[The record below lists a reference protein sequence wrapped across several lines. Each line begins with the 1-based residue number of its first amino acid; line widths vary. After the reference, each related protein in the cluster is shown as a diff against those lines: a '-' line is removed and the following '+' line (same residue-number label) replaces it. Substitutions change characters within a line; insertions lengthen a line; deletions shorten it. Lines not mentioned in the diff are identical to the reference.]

1 MRKNKPMIVA
11 FLLPSVIAYL
21 VIFIYPTVR
30 TTFMSFFAV
39 DNITDAISTW
49 EFVGIGNYV
58 TLFQSELFIVSMTNI
73 VKIWVYG
80 GIGTFILSLIFAV
93 ILTSGVKGKSFYRA
107 IIYLPN
113 VVSAVAMGTMWIQY
127 VYSPKY
133 GLLKKAFEFLG
144 LESLAKIQWT
154 GPDTIFTAM
163 LIAYCFGMVGY
174 FMLIFMAAIE
184 GIPTSF
190 YEAATIAGAGI
201 IKKFVYITLPLLKDV
216 FRTNIVLWTTTTL
229 AFFIW
234 SKVFSPQNPVYGTVT
249 PMVYMYQSVFGAN
262 MVVTERNVGAGA
274 AVGVILTVIVIAMFY
289 ITSRLLKDDQ
299 LEY

>member
-11 FLLPSVIAYL
+11 FLTPALLSYL
-21 VIFIYPTVR
+21 LIFIYPTAR
-30 TTFMSFFAV
+30 TTIMSFFKV
-39 DNITDAISTW
+39 DNITDAISKWQFTGL
-49 EFVGIGNYV
+49 ENYRG
-58 TLFQSELFIVSMTNI
+58 LYESELFRVSMINI
-73 VKIWVYG
+73 AKIWVYG
-80 GIGTFILSLIFAV
+80 GVGTFILALIFAV
-93 ILTSGVKGKSFYRA
+93 MLTSGVKGKSTYRA

-113 VVSAVAMGTMWIQY
+113 VVSAVAMGTMWVQY

-133 GLLKKAFEFLG
+133 GLIKKVFTFLKMDSIAN
-144 LESLAKIQWT
+144 IQWT
-154 GPDTIFTAM
+154 SPDKIFTAL

-190 YEAATIAGAGI
+190 YEAATIAGAGMI
-201 IKKFVYITLPLLKDV
+201 QKFRYITLPLLKDV

-262 MVVTERNVGAGA
+262 MVVTDRNVGAGA
-274 AVGVILTVIVIAMFY
+274 SVGVILTIIVVTMF
-289 ITSRLLKDDQ
+289 ILTSKLLKDDK

>member
-1 MRKNKPMIVA
+1 MRKNKTMIVA
-11 FLLPSVIAYL
+11 FLTPAIFAYL
-21 VIFIYPTVR
+21 VVFIYPTFR
-30 TTFMSFFAV
+30 TSFMSFFKV
-39 DNITDAISTW
+39 DNITDAISKW
-49 EFVGIGNYV
+49 EFTGINNYI
-58 TLFQSELFIVSMTNI
+58 TLFQSELFVVSMKNI
-73 VKIWVYG
+73 AKIWVYG
-80 GIGTFILSLIFAV
+80 GIGTFILALAFAV
-93 ILTSGVKGKSFYRA
+93 MLTSGVKGKSFYRA
-107 IIYLPN
+107 VIYLPN

-133 GLLKKAFEFLG
+133 GLLKRAFEFLG
-144 LESLAKIQWT
+144 MENLAKIQWT
-154 GPDTIFTAM
+154 GPDNIFTAM

-201 IKKFVYITLPLLKDV
+201 FKKFRYITLPLLKDV

-234 SKVFSPQNPVYGTVT
+234 SRVFSPQNPVYGTVT
-249 PMVYMYQSVFGAN
+249 PMIYMYQSVFGAN
-262 MVVTERNVGAGA
+262 MVVTDRNVGAGA
-274 AVGVILTVIVIAMFY
+274 AVGVILTIIVVVMFAL
-289 ITSRLLKDDQ
+289 TSRLLKDDH